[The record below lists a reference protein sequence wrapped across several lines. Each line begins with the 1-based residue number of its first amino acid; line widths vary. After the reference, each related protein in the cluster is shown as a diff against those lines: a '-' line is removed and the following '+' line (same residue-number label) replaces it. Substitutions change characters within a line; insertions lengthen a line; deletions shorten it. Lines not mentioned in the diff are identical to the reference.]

1 MSPVFLIFI
10 FRLIGGLEVKSG
22 QKRGSDCYIVGF
34 YWTEQGHQSYKHEEA
49 DSDEANT
56 RGSPHFAA
64 DALPTARF
72 PKKKKKKSSFQ
83 SRVPQK

>member
-1 MSPVFLIFI
+1 MPVLVIFMASLVHRVS
-10 FRLIGGLEVKSG
+10 FALREKPG
-22 QKRGSDCYIVGF
+22 QNTGRVHYMVGF
-34 YWTEQGHQSYKHEEA
+34 YWTERGHQSYKHEA

-64 DALPTARF
+64 DPLPTARF
-72 PKKKKKKSSFQ
+72 PKSIFQ